1 MVGPGDDAAV
11 LPPVGTPLVVSVDQ
25 CIEHLHFLP
34 ETPLADVG
42 VKAVRRAAGDLAA
55 MAASPVLLGTLRL
68 KASDG
73 LHHAAWFPALH
84 VALACHSPVQTR
96 DLARVGVCGVYRS
109 TFEHDCLRT

>member
-1 MVGPGDDAAV
+1 MVCSMRSARAPEIASHV
-11 LPPVGTPLVVSVDQ
+11 LHASM
-25 CIEHLHFLP
+25 H
-34 ETPLADVG
+34 
-42 VKAVRRAAGDLAA
+42 VKASWMGEVKSLLPA